1 MEELI
6 ARLQDNPTDQDT
18 QWALM
23 RANRGLVF
31 HIAIRY
37 RDILERCPSVDLE
50 DLAQAGFLAL
60 VPAALSYDAGRGK
73 TWGAWAGWYIN
84 RAVKKELGFKFG
96 TDRESGRQ
104 TETPP
109 PVLVSLDGPISQDEP
124 ESGTLCD
131 LIEDPDAI
139 SPQEAAERVNLSA
152 LVREKVAALPDRQ
165 AQIIT
170 AFDLDGQS
178 MKSISEAWGVSLQR
192 VSDLRQRGFKRL
204 RCSCARLWRDY
215 SPNYHKHKSVSAF
228 QRSGSSVTEDLAL
241 RDL

>member
-6 ARLQDNPTDQDT
+6 SRLQFNPNDQDT

-23 RANRGLVF
+23 QRNRGLVYK
-31 HIAIRY
+31 IAIRY
-37 RDILERCPSVDLE
+37 MGVLERCPSVDLE
-50 DLAQAGFLAL
+50 DLLQVGCLAL
-60 VPAALSYDAGRGK
+60 VPAALSFTGQGK
-73 TWGAWAGWYIN
+73 TWAGWAAWYISK
-84 RAVKKELGFKFG
+84 AIKTALGFRRM
-96 TDRESGRQ
+96 TDQGGKQ
-104 TETPP
+104 TVTPLP
-109 PVLVSLDGPISQDEP
+109 ALVSLDQPIIDGDP
-124 ESGTLCD
+124 DSGNLID
-131 LIEDPDAI
+131 MIEDPDAI
-139 SPQEAAERVNLSA
+139 SPQEAAERGDLSA

-165 AQIIT
+165 SQIIT

-178 MKSISEAWGVSLQR
+178 LKSISEAWGVSIQR

-204 RCSCARLWRDY
+204 RASCARLWRDY